1 MQRSYVKPRTNI
13 SKMLLSFM
21 KTSSVEN
28 FSFNVI
34 DSLSSTKWQL
44 RLIKV
49 QRLLLSKG
57 FRRVPSLVPRFHN
70 LTNKDSLYHNS
81 NL

>member
-28 FSFNVI
+28 ISFNVI

>member
-13 SKMLLSFM
+13 SKMLHSFM
-21 KTSSVEN
+21 KTSSVEQ

-34 DSLSSTKWQL
+34 GSLSSTKWQL

-57 FRRVPSLVPRFHN
+57 FRQVPSLVPRFHN